1 MNWPFSALPRLRVR
15 VAPSLVLACAL
26 VSGSAAA
33 AGGRQAPP
41 TPLPD
46 VQQLAREVRAG
57 LRTDEQLLQQY
68 TFLERRRDVDV
79 TKLGKVRFGPYREFE
94 VYPSEVPG
102 ETYKRLVR
110 VDGVPLAPAV
120 LERRDAEHRKTVLDQ
135 LEQRRLETPA
145 QRGKRLAKKA
155 KERQEEQDVIDDIF
169 AVYDIAIVGRELLDG
184 RPTIVTTLT
193 PRKSVRTKSD
203 AGRFLKKIRGKAWV
217 NESDRQV
224 VRTELEAVE
233 DITFGLGLLARMHR
247 GSTIS
252 FRRTL
257 VNGEIWLPAEA
268 QYKVVGK
275 TLIFRKFALES
286 TTVFSDYRKFNV
298 TTSEGVSEKQ
308 F

>member
-1 MNWPFSALPRLRVR
+1 MR
-15 VAPSLVLACAL
+15 VASWIVLACAL
-26 VSGSAAA
+26 ASGSAAA
-33 AGGRQAPP
+33 GAGGQVPP
-41 TPLPD
+41 APLPD
-46 VQQLAREVRAG
+46 VQQLVREVRSG

-110 VDGVPLAPAV
+110 VDGVPLPPAV

-145 QRGKRLAKKA
+145 QRGKRLARKA

-169 AVYDIAIVGRELLDG
+169 AVYDIAIVGREMLDG
-184 RPTIVTTLT
+184 RPTLVTTLT

-275 TLIFRKFALES
+275 TLVFRKFALES

-298 TTSEGVSEKQ
+298 TTSEGVSEKE